1 MRLPDPRSEDGLTL
15 NELLIA
21 TLIGVILSFALYGFL
36 DTTSRSSQRTAARI
50 DAAKLGRPV
59 MTQIMDRLHSACVA
73 PDIAPVQ
80 PGSNGS
86 NLILWSQTG
95 TAVTVTPSLY
105 KFAYTGTAS
114 VPGKLVEYLYP
125 ATGGTAPDWT
135 FSSTASPAS
144 GRQLLPSVQQ
154 TGSTT
159 PIFRYYAYAADG
171 TISTTPL
178 SVPSS
183 GSTGLSDADAAK
195 VVQVTISFAVP
206 PQVSGVTGAASF
218 TDTALLRFTPP
229 AADTSLQNFA
239 CG

>member
-95 TAVTVTPSLY
+95 SAVTVTPTLY
-105 KFAYTGTAS
+105 EIVSTATPTTTGT
-114 VPGKLVEYLYP
+114 LTEYLRP
-125 ATGGTAPDWT
+125 STGGSAPDWNFGPRT
-135 FSSTASPAS
+135 PAS
-144 GRQLLPSVQQ
+144 GRQLLPSLQLIS
-154 TGSTT
+154 GST
-159 PIFRYYAYAADG
+159 PVFRYYAYNADG

-178 SVPSS
+178 PVPATGAS
-183 GSTGLSDADAAK
+183 GLNAADAAK
-195 VVQVTISFAVP
+195 VVQVTVSFAVP